1 MDWRDQ
7 GILLNVRAHGENS
20 AIIDVFTKDHGRHAG
35 VVRGGRSRKMTSTLQ
50 PGAQLDLTWRARLM
64 DHLGS
69 YQVELLHSRTALV
82 MRDRQALAGLNAVSS
97 MMLAFLPE
105 RETCEPLYT
114 ATGHLLD
121 LLEDQ
126 AIWPKAYLKWELA
139 LLDVLGFGLDL
150 NACAVTGKTEDLAYI
165 SPKTGRAVSRAGA
178 QEWADRLLP
187 LVPALSG
194 VENCDLDDLK
204 KAFKIVGYFFE
215 NQVLKGLGLKAFP
228 AARARFVDVL
238 SQNI

>member
-7 GILLNVRAHGENS
+7 GILLNVRAHGETS
-20 AIIDVFTKDHGRHAG
+20 ALIDVFTKYHGRHAG

-50 PGAQLDLTWRARLM
+50 PGAQLDLIWRARLA

-69 YQVELLHSRTALV
+69 YQVELLHSRTAFV
-82 MRDRQALAGLNAVSS
+82 MGDRQALAGLNAVIS

-114 ATGHLLD
+114 ATRHLLD
-121 LLEDQ
+121 LLENQ
-126 AIWPKAYLKWELA
+126 AIWPEAYLKWELA

-150 NACAVTGKTEDLAYI
+150 SACAVTGKTEELCYI

-178 QEWADRLLP
+178 REWADRLFP
-187 LVPALSG
+187 FVPVLSG

-204 KAFKIVGYFFE
+204 TAFKIVGYFLE
-215 NQVLKGLGLKAFP
+215 NRVRKGLGLKNFP

-238 SQNI
+238 SRKI